1 MAAEPV
7 PPEIGLVDLNTVAPD
22 PIAFFKGFQAAK
34 EVFVDWDGTT
44 GPRSIWKLNGIYT
57 DDNMW
62 IQFFNICIKTLWI
75 EL

>member
-44 GPRSIWKLNGIYT
+44 GPRSI
-57 DDNMW
+57 
-62 IQFFNICIKTLWI
+62 
-75 EL
+75 